1 MSSKVQEIEARWGL
15 PFAQLVSDMH
25 AQCLKQRV
33 AAQVVGMDKDLFNK
47 WVNRIHNPWSRPPIT
62 VRYKQET
69 GRSFFE
75 DVGIL
80 ARTHCVSRVAEM
92 VGVSSAKNLQLIL
105 QRYGKHVEFKPGRIA
120 PELKESLV
128 TRITEGEVDRYI
140 AARLDGASGI
150 SAAAALDRSRF
161 ALWRA
166 VKRVRPEA
174 VPELIRMGRISKR
187 RTRQSLKAL
196 IWSNN
201 Q

>member
-1 MSSKVQEIEARWGL
+1 MSSKIQEIEARWGI

-25 AQCLKQRV
+25 AQGLKQRV

-47 WVNRIHNPWSRPPIT
+47 WVNRIHNPWYRPPIT

-75 DVGIL
+75 DVEML
-80 ARTHCVSRVAEM
+80 ASQHCASHVAAM

-105 QRYGKHVEFKPGRIA
+105 QRYGKHVEFQPGRNT
-120 PELKESLV
+120 PTPKDPQV
-128 TRITEGEVDRYI
+128 TRITPDEVDQYV
-140 AARLDGASGI
+140 AARLSGASGI
-150 SAAAALDRSRF
+150 SAAAALNRSRF

-166 VKRVRPEA
+166 VKRMRPEA
-174 VPELIRMGRISKR
+174 VPELMRMGQISEQ
-187 RTRQSLKAL
+187 RTRQSFKAKK
-196 IWSNN
+196 WSK